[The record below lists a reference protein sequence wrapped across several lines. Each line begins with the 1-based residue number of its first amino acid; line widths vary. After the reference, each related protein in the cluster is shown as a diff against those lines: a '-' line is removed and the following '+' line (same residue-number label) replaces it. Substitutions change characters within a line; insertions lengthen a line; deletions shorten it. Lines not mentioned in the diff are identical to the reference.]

1 MLVFLAKFSNETTNV
16 LTWSKHNDPT
26 VKTGQRPGSQEK
38 LTAPNS
44 LPWGPKSAR
53 HHHIL

>member
-44 LPWGPKSAR
+44 LPWGHKSAR